1 MGVFKDVFK
10 ENGKIILLALGLLVA
25 ASVGL
30 FFLNKTNFLPNM
42 NMTNVSTHEE
52 GSDSS
57 VVLPDYNA
65 VLKTSMGDIEVKLF
79 SKETPVAVENFVKLS
94 KQGFYNGLTFH
105 RVIKDFVIQGGDP
118 KGNGT
123 GGPGYQ
129 FDNEITDRKFEKY
142 SLAMANAGRPGTNG
156 SQFFFTVGSI
166 DRATLEHLDGDYTI
180 FGIVTSGED
189 VVDRISKVATDA
201 NDKPANAVII
211 ESITIVE

>member
-1 MGVFKDVFK
+1 MSAFKEIFK

-25 ASVGL
+25 ASIGLL
-30 FFLNKTNFLPNM
+30 FFNKTNFLPNM
-42 NMTNVSTHEE
+42 NMTAVTQQEE
-52 GSDSS
+52 NGDT

-201 NDKPANAVII
+201 NDKPVNAVII

>member
-25 ASVGL
+25 SSVGI
-30 FFLNKTNFLPNM
+30 FFLNKTNFLPNID
-42 NMTNVSTHEE
+42 MTNVSTQEE
-52 GSDSS
+52 NGDA
-57 VVLPDYNA
+57 VILPDYNA
-65 VLKTSMGDIEVKLF
+65 VLKTSMGDIEVELF
-79 SKETPVAVENFVKLS
+79 SKETPVAVENFVNLS
-94 KQGFYNGLTFH
+94 KKGYYNGLTFH

-118 KGNGT
+118 KGDGT

-129 FDNEITDRKFEKY
+129 FDNEITERKFEKY

-180 FGIVTSGED
+180 FGIVTSGQD
-189 VVDRISKVATDA
+189 VVDRISEVATDA
-201 NDKPANAVII
+201 NDKPVNAVII
-211 ESITIVE
+211 ESISIIE